1 MPEDPTHNCS
11 RPGAVGEWQHSY
23 ISDNGG
29 RSYRIAKDSR
39 GKPFEYGQSTAEGAI
54 VPLPG
59 KPDHVM
65 AVMRTDLGDQL
76 QSDGRLPVASRCV
89 GPQPATG
96 TSGNVTACRTVAFST
111 NGGATYGETKQLAA
125 LPDSGCKGSLAE
137 WPAGGAIIASS
148 PDNGGCRAGCKE
160 FCDWHGTGR
169 AISKAWQQICDSGV
183 CCPGGL
189 DSASGGVR
197 AIHSLA
203 HCAFHSLAD
212 AESLRPPSGAPG
224 LQAAAT

>member
-1 MPEDPTHNCS
+1 
-11 RPGAVGEWQHSY
+11 
-23 ISDNGG
+23 
-29 RSYRIAKDSR
+29 
-39 GKPFEYGQSTAEGAI
+39 
-54 VPLPG
+54 
-59 KPDHVM
+59 M

-111 NGGATYGETKQLAA
+111 GGESYGETKQLAA

-203 HCAFHSLAD
+203 PCAFRSLAN
-212 AESLRPPSGAPG
+212 AESLRPPVVPRACRPLQPDALCQRHGRRDVAEGAKAVRGAGGLLRGGLLRRGAAGREHRGRALGAARHLRPG
-224 LQAAAT
+224 VCDA